1 MTPRQVAL
9 LLAAAFFWGS
19 AYPLIS
25 LALGSFSPV
34 AVVFLRCAMAAVVL
48 LAVILLGPGEGRAAL
63 ADFVRRPGPALLL
76 ALTSMAAP
84 FCLIA
89 FAQQRVPGGL
99 TGVLVAATPIF
110 VALFALRL
118 DPGERFGAGRA
129 AGLLVGLVGVGLVV
143 GAGTVGTVGQFLSA
157 LLILLAAASFGSAGF
172 VTKRYY
178 GGVPAVPRAFAALA
192 LTAAA
197 TCVPAALDPWS
208 GPPSAGP
215 VAGVVLLGF
224 GSTACAVLA
233 VFTLI
238 DEVGAGR
245 AALVTYLAPGFS
257 VVLAALVLGEP
268 ITAPAVAGLAL
279 ILGGVALA
287 SRAERPPGGEERPER

>member
-1 MTPRQVAL
+1 M
-9 LLAAAFFWGS
+9 
-19 AYPLIS
+19 
-25 LALGSFSPV
+25 
-34 AVVFLRCAMAAVVL
+34 
-48 LAVILLGPGEGRAAL
+48 
-63 ADFVRRPGPALLL
+63 
-76 ALTSMAAP
+76 
-84 FCLIA
+84 
-89 FAQQRVPGGL
+89 
-99 TGVLVAATPIF
+99 
-110 VALFALRL
+110 
-118 DPGERFGAGRA
+118 
-129 AGLLVGLVGVGLVV
+129 
-143 GAGTVGTVGQFLSA
+143 
-157 LLILLAAASFGSAGF
+157 ILLAGAFFASAGF
-172 VTKRYY
+172 VTKHYY

-215 VAGVVLLGF
+215 VIGVLLLGF

-233 VFTLI
+233 VFTLL

-287 SRAERPPGGEERPER
+287 SRAERPRAAPPSPQGGEERPEH